1 MLIIC
6 FYEIFFYKKVTEDE
20 KNELKKSIIV
30 KVGEVDRKT
39 VRLLTHLDVDSDQI
53 DLAIEKIRY
62 VANEY
67 AKLD

>member
-1 MLIIC
+1 MK
-6 FYEIFFYKKVTEDE
+6 FFFYKKVTEDE

-39 VRLLTHLDVDSDQI
+39 VRLLTHLDVNSDQI

>member
-1 MLIIC
+1 M
-6 FYEIFFYKKVTEDE
+6 
-20 KNELKKSIIV
+20 
-30 KVGEVDRKT
+30 GEVDRKT
-39 VRLLTHLDVDSDQI
+39 VRLLTHLDVNSDQI

>member
-1 MLIIC
+1 
-6 FYEIFFYKKVTEDE
+6 
-20 KNELKKSIIV
+20 LKKSIIV

-39 VRLLTHLDVDSDQI
+39 VRLLTHLDVNSDQI

-67 AKLD
+67 AELD